1 VPAPLVAVTTYHL
14 GTGQVRTWDGAYA
27 LPEKYVDALRRAGAR
42 TALLPPAQPGPA
54 EELLAP
60 FDGLLLPG
68 GGDLEPARYGAA
80 THPALGGVDPGRDA
94 LELELARVAVRL
106 GLPVLGICRGM
117 QVLNVAF
124 GGTLVQH
131 LPDRPGLVEHRSDVE
146 QVLHG
151 LRVEPGSRLAA
162 ALGRVDGEVLS
173 HHHQALDRLGDGF
186 RAVAWAPDGLVEG
199 IEREQGWTVGVLW
212 HPESTAHT
220 DPAQQA
226 LLGAFVTK
234 AADRGKLAAPLL
246 RT

>member
-1 VPAPLVAVTTYHL
+1 VPAPLVAITTYHL

-27 LPEKYVDALRRAGAR
+27 LPESYVAVVRRTGAR
-42 TALLPPAQPGPA
+42 TVLLPSGQPGPA

-60 FDGLLLPG
+60 FDGLLLAG

-80 THPALGGVDPGRDA
+80 AHPALGAVDQGRDQ
-94 LELELARVAVRL
+94 LELELARAAVRL

-131 LPDRPGLVEHRSDVE
+131 LPDRPGLIEHRNDAK
-146 QVLHG
+146 QAMHG

-173 HHHQALDRLGDGF
+173 DHHQALDRLGDGF
-186 RAVAWAPDGLVEG
+186 RAVAWAPDGLVEA
-199 IEREQGWTVGVLW
+199 IEREHGWTVGVLW
-212 HPESTAHT
+212 HPESTAGT

-246 RT
+246 RS

>member
-1 VPAPLVAVTTYHL
+1 VPAPLVAITTYHL
-14 GTGQVRTWDGAYA
+14 GTGQVRAWDGAYA
-27 LPEKYVDALRRAGAR
+27 LPESYVAVVRHAGAR
-42 TALLPPAQPGPA
+42 TLLVPTAQPGPA

-60 FDGLLLPG
+60 FDGLLLAG
-68 GGDLEPARYGAA
+68 GGDLDPARYGAA
-80 THPALGGVDPGRDA
+80 AHPALGVVDDGRDA
-94 LELELARVAVRL
+94 LELELARAAVRL

-131 LPDRPGLVEHRSDVE
+131 LPDRPGLVEHRNDAR
-146 QVLHG
+146 QAMHG

-162 ALGRVDGEVLS
+162 ALGRVDGEVRS
-173 HHHQALDRLGDGF
+173 DHHQALDRLGDGF
-186 RAVAWAPDGLVEG
+186 RAVAWSPDGLVEG

-220 DPAQQA
+220 DPAQQG

-234 AADRGKLAAPLL
+234 AADRAKLIAPLL